1 MNLNKRL
8 LSYSLVIL
16 ALEALGLFGSFF
28 ILWQSVFYFYSA
40 SLIYENVYGV
50 FTTFYYIS
58 YSVEPLPTLLAYW
71 LYSRS
76 ALPMLWIA
84 IPIYVILK
92 LVLLALKRFNLAGL
106 SILMPL
112 LFAGE
117 RFFTT
122 LNISDIQK
130 WLFSLSGI
138 FIYQQ
143 QGIGPIVLMV
153 VLFLGVYGVSFFENA
168 LRLPMI
174 KRVIKLLK
182 ENPELELSEIAK
194 GSGYSVKQLYNILT
208 KTIYQGMILAVL
220 TEKELVAYEKP
231 KAQEL
236 IVEAFRR
243 VLQKNERLD
252 INDLRYV
259 MQNSKIW
266 FSPKGEDALGIIKNA
281 QEEGKLLA
289 LIIDNKIIIRQS
301 EPKFSY

>member
-1 MNLNKRL
+1 LNLNKRL
-8 LSYSLVIL
+8 LAYSLVLL

-28 ILWQSVFYFYSA
+28 ILWQSMFYFYST
-40 SLIYENVYGV
+40 SLIYENVYGI

-58 YSVEPLPTLLAYW
+58 YSAEPLPSLLAYW

-76 ALPMLWIA
+76 ALPMLWIV

-92 LVLLALKRFNLAGL
+92 LVLLAFKRFNLARL
-106 SILMPL
+106 SILTPL

-122 LNISDIQK
+122 LSISETQF
-130 WLFSLSGI
+130 WLLWLSGI
-138 FIYQQ
+138 FSYQQ
-143 QGIGPIVLMV
+143 QGIGAIVLML
-153 VLFLGVYGVSFFENA
+153 VLFLGVYGITFFENA
-168 LRLPMI
+168 LMIPMI
-174 KRVIKLLK
+174 KRVTKLLK

-194 GSGYSVKQLYNILT
+194 GGGFGVKQLYNNLSKI
-208 KTIYQGMILAVL
+208 IYQGIILAVL
-220 TEKELVAYEKP
+220 TQKELVAFEKP
-231 KAQEL
+231 RAQEL

-243 VLQKNERLD
+243 ALQKSERLN

-266 FSPKGEDALGIIKNA
+266 FPPRVENTISIIKNA

-289 LIIDNKIIIRQS
+289 LIVGDKIIKQL
-301 EPKFSY
+301 EPGFAY